1 MADVKFPISWMYDI
15 RIGDGTTATTLN
27 APHDYKILPGASITV
42 EKNATLT
49 TSKSIIVYSS
59 FTDTPFG
66 GSVYPEKPTATF
78 VVNGTYNINGSFGGN
93 IQSTQAGAKVVVGSK
108 AGLSVNS
115 VEGNSGG
122 TKRGEAMA
130 SIGWEFI
137 KVFDITETAR
147 FGAGTCNETITP
159 KTYTT
164 EVNNKKVTVNYNE
177 VVRSY
182 SGGTALEKGK
192 TYTYNGT
199 AWA

>member
-1 MADVKFPISWMYDI
+1 MLSTE
-15 RIGDGTTATTLN
+15 R
-27 APHDYKILPGASITV
+27 
-42 EKNATLT
+42 T
-49 TSKSIIVYSS
+49 TS
-59 FTDTPFG
+59 
-66 GSVYPEKPTATF
+66 TAL
-78 VVNGTYNINGSFGGN
+78 GGN

-108 AGLSVNS
+108 AKLSVNE

-122 TKRGEAMA
+122 TSATQA
-130 SIGWEFI
+130 LFSIGWKFI

-147 FGAGTCNETITP
+147 FGTGTCNETITP
-159 KTYTT
+159 KTYKDT
-164 EVNNKKVTVNYNE
+164 EDKTVNYNE